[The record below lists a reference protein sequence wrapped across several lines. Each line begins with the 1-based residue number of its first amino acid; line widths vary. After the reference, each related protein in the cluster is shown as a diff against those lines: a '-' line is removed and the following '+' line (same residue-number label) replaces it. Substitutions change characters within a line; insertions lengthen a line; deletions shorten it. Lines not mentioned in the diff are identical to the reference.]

1 MIQIKNAAELEKMRR
16 ACAISAAALK
26 AGGAA
31 IEPGISTAE
40 IDKII
45 YDFIVRHGARP
56 NFLHL
61 YGFPATACISV
72 NDTVIHGIPSHEQK
86 IRPGDIVSIDTGCK
100 IDGFN
105 GDNACTFA
113 CGKLDKEAQR
123 LLDVTKESLHRG
135 IAAAQAGARIGD
147 IGHAVQSYVEENGF
161 SVVRSFVG
169 HGVGKELH
177 EDPEVPNFGPAG
189 RGPRLVAGMTLA
201 IEPMVNQK
209 HYSVVTGADGWTV
222 TTADGGLSAHF
233 EHTVAITAAG
243 PEVLTKAW
251 EGPEWTL

>member
-1 MIQIKNAAELEKMRR
+1 MIQIKNAAELEKMRK
-16 ACAISAAALK
+16 AAAISAAALK
-26 AGGAA
+26 AGGEA
-31 IEPGISTAE
+31 IEPGITTAE

-72 NDTVIHGIPSHEQK
+72 NDTVIHGIPSRDQK

-105 GDNACTFA
+105 GDNACTFG
-113 CGKLDKEAQR
+113 CGKLDLEAQR
-123 LLDVTKESLHRG
+123 LLDVTKESLHLG
-135 IAAAQAGARIGD
+135 IAAAQAGARVGD

-161 SVVRSFVG
+161 SVVREYVG

-177 EDPEVPNFGPAG
+177 EDPEIPNYGHAG
-189 RGPRLVAGMTLA
+189 RGQRLMPGMCIA
-201 IEPMVNQK
+201 IEPRICQYKCAVKTLN
-209 HYSVVTGADGWTV
+209 DGWTV
-222 TTADGGLSAHF
+222 KTCDGGLAAHF
-233 EHTVAITAAG
+233 EHTVAITSNG
-243 PEVLTKAW
+243 PEVLTHGW
-251 EGPEWTL
+251 EEPGWTL

>member
-1 MIQIKNAAELEKMRR
+1 MIQIKNAAELEKMRK

-26 AGGAA
+26 AGGEA
-31 IEPGISTAE
+31 IESGITTAE

-72 NDTVIHGIPSHEQK
+72 NDTVIHGIPNRQQQ

-105 GDNACTFA
+105 GDNACTYG
-113 CGKLDKEAQR
+113 CGKLDLEAQR

-135 IAAAQAGARIGD
+135 IEMARGGNRIGD
-147 IGHAVQSYVEENGF
+147 ISHAVQEYVEENGF

-177 EDPEVPNFGPAG
+177 EDPEVPNFGNAG
-189 RGPRLVAGMTLA
+189 RGPRLVPCMCIAV
-201 IEPMVNQK
+201 EPMVCQHK
-209 HYSVVTGADGWTV
+209 YAVKTLKEGWTV
-222 TTADGGLSAHF
+222 KTCDGGLAAHF
-233 EHTVAITAAG
+233 EHTLAITAAG
-243 PEVLTKAW
+243 AEVLTHGW
-251 EGPEWTL
+251 EEPGWTL